1 MHFSEE
7 VFAFTQLL
15 SPAPEFAGG
24 FVKGLTLN
32 YWDCRKI
39 NVLFGIAEWFVLEG
53 ILKTV

>member
-32 YWDCRKI
+32 YWDCRKSM
-39 NVLFGIAEWFVLEG
+39 FYLELWNG
-53 ILKTV
+53 LCWKGS